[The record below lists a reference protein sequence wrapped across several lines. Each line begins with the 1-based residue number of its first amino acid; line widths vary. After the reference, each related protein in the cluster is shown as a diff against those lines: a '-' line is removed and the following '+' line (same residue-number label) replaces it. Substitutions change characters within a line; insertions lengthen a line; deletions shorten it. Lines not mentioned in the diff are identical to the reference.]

1 LLEDV
6 FTVRRMDWG
15 LRDEVVGGPRETVAM
30 ETFSDA
36 VRRGRD
42 DEILSDAAS
51 VIASAALT
59 AAERWLRRDD
69 MMDEG
74 TATKVQVA

>member
-1 LLEDV
+1 
-6 FTVRRMDWG
+6 
-15 LRDEVVGGPRETVAM
+15 M

-69 MMDEG
+69 MMDREG
-74 TATKVQVA
+74 TRVGGFGSLVHINPVFRVTASIGSDAATATGQ

>member
-1 LLEDV
+1 
-6 FTVRRMDWG
+6 
-15 LRDEVVGGPRETVAM
+15 VVGGPRETVAM
-30 ETFSDA
+30 ETFSAA

-42 DEILSDAAS
+42 DTLSDAAS

-69 MMDEG
+69 MIDGEG
-74 TATKVQVA
+74 RKDGWGWDCGVALQMA

>member
-1 LLEDV
+1 
-6 FTVRRMDWG
+6 
-15 LRDEVVGGPRETVAM
+15 M

-69 MMDEG
+69 MMNEG
-74 TATKVQVA
+74 TATKG

>member
-1 LLEDV
+1 
-6 FTVRRMDWG
+6 
-15 LRDEVVGGPRETVAM
+15 M

-69 MMDEG
+69 MMDGG
-74 TATKVQVA
+74 TATKRQVAGEDHDGLIN